1 MKPYQPRALYDK
13 SPYVVAH
20 RGISAKT
27 PENTLVSFERAASI
41 PGIDMIELDV
51 RLSKDE
57 EVIVLHDRTLQRTS
71 TGNGP
76 ARNYSIEEIR
86 RFDAGS
92 WFHPMFSN
100 ERIPTLHEVFQQ
112 VGDRIWVDV
121 EIKSDWLHREPPGL
135 LEKKVLETVHNCGMD
150 GHVMFSSFNHKLL
163 ANIKEMKPSSV
174 TGVLYNLTRDFSRLP
189 SALARRVGASVFVCA
204 KRELTHRMVDD
215 AHNHDIA
222 VYVYTLNSVNDAQRM
237 LTYGVDGILSNN
249 ADEIL
254 DVVKRRSK

>member
-1 MKPYQPRALYDK
+1 MKPYQPRPLYDK
-13 SPYVVAH
+13 PPYVIAH

-27 PENTLVSFERAASI
+27 PENTIVSFERAASI
-41 PGIDMIELDV
+41 SGIDMIELDV
-51 RLSKDE
+51 RLSKDG

-76 ARNYSIEEIR
+76 ARNYSLEEIR

-100 ERIPTLHEVFQQ
+100 ERIPTLREVFQQ
-112 VGDRIWVDV
+112 VGNRIWVDV

-135 LEKKVLETVHNCGMD
+135 LEKKVLEAVHNCGMD
-150 GHVMFSSFNHKLL
+150 DRVMFSSFDHRLL
-163 ANIKEMKPSSV
+163 ANIKEMNPSSV
-174 TGVLYNLTRDFSRLP
+174 TGVLYNLTLDFSRLP
-189 SALARRVGASVFVCA
+189 SALAGRVGASVFVCA

-215 AHNHDIA
+215 AHNHNIA

-254 DVVKRRSK
+254 DVVKRHGK